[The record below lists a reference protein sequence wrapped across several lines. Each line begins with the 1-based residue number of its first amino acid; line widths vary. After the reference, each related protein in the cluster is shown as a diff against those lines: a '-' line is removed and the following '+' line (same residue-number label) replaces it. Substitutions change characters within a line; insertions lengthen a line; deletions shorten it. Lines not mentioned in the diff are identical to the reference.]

1 MLWYR
6 FSLYVGIRKIL
17 FPVKPFKPT
26 TDYFLPTTL
35 TTKEERQGF
44 GLMAAAD
51 KLVSGYLRYFGYD
64 WKRVG
69 ELPEWSLNPF
79 NGEKIKN
86 NDKHWTR
93 VPDFSDG
100 GDIKN
105 IWEASRF
112 NWAPVMAVGYAIS
125 SDEKYLNQLNNWCI
139 DWTINNLTNIGV
151 NWKCGQETSIRVLN
165 LLLALII
172 TEQDK
177 NPSSSVADFIYLH
190 LKRVKSNILYAVAQ
204 DNNHA
209 VSEAA
214 ALYIGGSWLVAV
226 DRQKYPAAVTYSG
239 IGEKWL
245 ENRVGKLI
253 MNDGSFAQHS
263 IVYHR
268 MMLDILSLVEYFRNY
283 FKLHEL
289 SSHFYEKVT
298 SAINWYAA
306 FIDPKT
312 GGTPNLGANDG
323 TILFDLFSLNYRDF
337 KPTLNFVSAIYG
349 CKVSSELRAEHPLMA
364 VLRIPEPAFHED
376 KNSLQV
382 FKDGGYCKLAGDNST
397 AFFRLPSYKFRPSH
411 SDALHV
417 DIWQNGINWIRDAGS
432 YSYAL
437 PLNMQDKY
445 SGTNGHSTIQF
456 DHRNQMPRISRFLFG
471 RWLKPRCQDNSIINN
486 KFRSGYIDYKG
497 AEHIRQISIIPGGW
511 KIIDEIKGDFTVAVQ
526 RWILAPGKWSVSGNM
541 VSSGNISILINAK
554 TIQRLEIIEEQESLY
569 YMSATTVPVL
579 EVELNGES
587 VVETTILFTE

>member
-1 MLWYR
+1 MVWYR
-6 FSLYVGIRKIL
+6 FSLYVGIRKVL
-17 FPVKPFKPT
+17 FPVKPYKPT
-26 TDYFLPTTL
+26 TDYFLTKTS
-35 TTKEERQGF
+35 TTKEEKRGF
-44 GLMAAAD
+44 GFLAAAD

-64 WKRVG
+64 WKSVG
-69 ELPEWSLNPF
+69 DLPEWSLNPF
-79 NGEKIKN
+79 NGEQIKN

-93 VPDFSDG
+93 VPNFSDV

-112 NWAPVMAVGYAIS
+112 NWAPVLAVGYVIS
-125 SDEKYLNQLNNWCI
+125 SDEKYLNQLNNWCR
-139 DWTINNLTNIGV
+139 DWTINNQPNIGV

-172 TEQDK
+172 TGQDK
-177 NPSSSVADFIYLH
+177 YPSSSVADFIYLH

-214 ALYIGGSWLVAV
+214 ALYIGGSWLETV
-226 DRQKYPAAVTYSG
+226 DRQKYPAAVTYSRF
-239 IGEKWL
+239 GEKWL

-253 MNDGSFAQHS
+253 MNDGSFTQHS

-268 MMLDILSLVEYFRNY
+268 MVLDILSLVEYFRHY
-283 FKLHEL
+283 FKLHEF
-289 SSHFYEKVT
+289 SAHFYGKVT

-312 GGTPNLGANDG
+312 GGAPNLGANDG
-323 TILFDLFSLNYRDF
+323 TILFDLFSTNYRDF
-337 KPTLNFVSAIYG
+337 KPSLNFVSAIYG
-349 CKVSSELRAEHPLMA
+349 CKVSSGLRAEHPLME
-364 VLRIPEPAFHED
+364 VLRIPEPAFHQDE
-376 KNSLQV
+376 NSLQV
-382 FKDGGYCKLAGDNST
+382 FKEGGYCKLAGDNST
-397 AFFRLPSYKFRPSH
+397 AFLRLPSYRFRPSH
-411 SDALHV
+411 ADALHV

-437 PLNMQDKY
+437 PLNLQDKY

-471 RWLKPRCQDNSIINN
+471 RWLKPMCQDISIINN
-486 KFRSGYIDYKG
+486 KFSSGYIDYKG
-497 AEHIRQISIIPGGW
+497 AEHIRQISAIFGGW
-511 KIIDEIKGDFTVAVQ
+511 KIIDEIQGEFTVAVQ

-541 VSSGNISILINAK
+541 VNNGKMSILINAENIK
-554 TIQRLEIIEEQESLY
+554 RLEIIDGQESLY
-569 YMSATTVPVL
+569 YMSASKVPIL
-579 EVELNGES
+579 EVELNGKS
-587 VVETTILFTE
+587 VVETKILFS